1 MEAKYIQITDAHN
14 CDGCT
19 ACSSICPKGAID
31 MSPDKYGFLY
41 PIVNMDKCINCGLC
55 TKVCPIIKS
64 NDSEGH
70 EDFPKCFAVR
80 LKNTDEIRKSRSG
93 GTFKAVGDY
102 ILRKGGVIY
111 GAAFDKSWNV
121 SHVRAATVEELELL
135 RKSKYVQSD
144 MQNIFHAVSSDL
156 QNGLWVCFSGTP
168 CQCAGLLSYL
178 KIKKTDINHLF
189 CIDIVCHG
197 VPSPSVWKDYV
208 AWIREKYHD
217 EITAIN
223 MRDKTIVGWNGHE
236 ESFSFLRHKKIYRHS
251 FRVLYHTELIT
262 RKSCFTCRFAKI
274 QRPSDLTLA
283 DFWQWKKITPNFNK
297 DNLGVSQI
305 LVNSEKG
312 MTLFNEIAS
321 SIIAIPINLQDS
333 KQYNMEH
340 STPEPFGRDEAEKVY
355 STMGFKH
362 FMRKYSDWNMYT
374 YLLMQYRRIK
384 HIYRNYKQ

>member
-321 SIIAIPINLQDS
+321 SNIIWNTRHQNLSVGMKQKRFTPRWDS
-333 KQYNMEH
+333 NI
-340 STPEPFGRDEAEKVY
+340 S
-355 STMGFKH
+355 
-362 FMRKYSDWNMYT
+362 
-374 YLLMQYRRIK
+374 
-384 HIYRNYKQ
+384 